1 MARRSP
7 NPSVGLNAAT
17 GHILE
22 GWPHVV
28 QSLQDIFTT
37 RFGSRVMREW
47 YGSFVPHL
55 MGRTISSN
63 EVTPFFA
70 AVTSAIEQ
78 FEPRYR
84 VTRIQ
89 VVEVTRAGA
98 QLLTNLSTGQGKTQ
112 RRVDGH
118 ARTSPAASDRR
129 ARNLRTSSS
138 ATPSSGSCSATF
150 SQRRNASPYR
160 RPRACDRAASRR
172 RS

>member
-1 MARRSP
+1 MASRSP

-17 GHILE
+17 GRILV

-63 EVTPFFA
+63 EMTPLFA

-89 VVEVTRAGA
+89 VVEVTRTGA
-98 QLLTNLSTGQGKTQ
+98 LHVFLEGE
-112 RRVDGH
+112 
-118 ARTSPAASDRR
+118 
-129 ARNLRTSSS
+129 
-138 ATPSSGSCSATF
+138 
-150 SQRRNASPYR
+150 Y
-160 RPRACDRAASRR
+160 RPRAMFGDFTVEGARR
-172 RS
+172 IDAYANPDGVLIETREALA